1 MKKIITLIVVLIV
14 ALSSVLPVYA
24 ADGKVTYSG
33 NAGNFIFEPGSE
45 HSPTDLFPNF
55 KDVMPGDTLTQNIT
69 LRNDASKK
77 VKIDVYMRALGAHED
92 SVEFLSQL
100 QLQVIKGP
108 KNVIPYMFDAAADEK
123 AQLSDWVLLGTLYSG
138 GEIDLEVILS
148 VPVELDN
155 QFQSKIGYLDWE
167 FRVEEFPV
175 EEDDPKPPYTGDD
188 SKNGLWITLMLC
200 SLAAMVILLIVWR
213 KKEKKKEEGNE
224 NH

>member
-1 MKKIITLIVVLIV
+1 MRRIV
-14 ALSSVLPVYA
+14 ALFAAVVLCMTAVLPAFA
-24 ADGKVTYSG
+24 AEGTVTYDG
-33 NAGNFIFEPGSE
+33 NAKEFIFAPGSE
-45 HSPTDLFPNF
+45 YSPTDLFPNF

-100 QLQVIKGP
+100 GLQVIKGP